1 MFFFACDLAVA
12 SWVLGGGERLEN
24 VSSIVLWAAAPSWIR
39 PGLQF
44 PPKEPCRQQ

>member
-24 VSSIVLWAAAPSWIR
+24 VSPWANSLNAIKIYTNPFNAI
-39 PGLQF
+39 
-44 PPKEPCRQQ
+44 KN